1 MPRGSQSWS
10 RRLFSE
16 VPPAVFALAAGIIF
30 AIGAQFQ
37 NLGLARVSSRSGA
50 AISIVSSAVL
60 YWLVSPWLLDGA
72 HWSHP
77 AVLIFAAI
85 GLFRPSVSANL
96 AVAGMRYLGPTLA
109 TTLSSVSPVF
119 SVAMGVLWLGEVL
132 NGTTALATT
141 GIIAAVVMLAKR
153 DVKIPTTWPL
163 WAIGLPVAAAAVRS
177 IGHVLSKIGMEG
189 IPDPYFAG
197 LVGFTVSAM
206 VMILVQWARPEP
218 QRIQWRRRDP
228 YWFVLG
234 GLTMGIALL
243 CLNTALLRGEVVSVI
258 PIVAASPVFTM
269 LLSIFV
275 FHRETLTPRI
285 VMAVLVVVPSV
296 IFIALNR

>member
-1 MPRGSQSWS
+1 M
-10 RRLFSE
+10 FSE

-50 AISIVSSAVL
+50 AISIFSSAVL

-77 AVLIFAAI
+77 AVLIFVAI

-96 AVAGMRYLGPTLA
+96 AVAGMRHLGPTLA

-119 SVAMGVLWLGEVL
+119 SVALGVLWLGEMLNWATVL
-132 NGTTALATT
+132 GTA

-153 DVKIPTTWPL
+153 DVKIPATWPL
-163 WAIGLPVAAAAVRS
+163 WALGLPVAAALVRS

-197 LVGFTVSAM
+197 LVGFTVSAA
-206 VMILVQWARPEP
+206 VMLLVQQVRPEP

-234 GLTMGIALL
+234 GAIMGIALL
-243 CLNTALLRGEVVSVI
+243 CLNTALVRGEVITVI

-269 LLSIFV
+269 LLSIYV
-275 FHRETLTPRI
+275 FRSEKLTPRI
-285 VMAVLVVVPSV
+285 VLAVFVVVPSV